1 RVVREAGAAAR
12 LPPVPGR
19 AVHTTIDLDLQR
31 YIAQIFPAGQ
41 RGAVLA
47 LNPNTGEILA
57 LYSAPG
63 FNPNAFVGG
72 VDPDYWRRLN
82 VSEAHPLFDRTIQ
95 ARYPPGSTW
104 KLALATMALRRGIV
118 TLRSRMPI
126 PCRGGFQYGNRFFHC
141 WSAQGHGDLVLAD
154 AIAQSC
160 DVRSEEHTSEL
171 QSRFDLVC
179 RLLLEKKNK
188 TSISLQ

>member
-1 RVVREAGAAAR
+1 WRYGGGVTETARAQGGFAAVRRGGLLGKGGLERQYDDSLRGADGVRFVEVSALGRVVREGGAASR

-19 AVHTTIDLDLQR
+19 AVHTTNDLDLQP

-41 RGAVLA
+41 RSEVLA

-104 KLALATMALRRGIV
+104 KLALATMAL
-118 TLRSRMPI
+118 
-126 PCRGGFQYGNRFFHC
+126 
-141 WSAQGHGDLVLAD
+141 
-154 AIAQSC
+154 
-160 DVRSEEHTSEL
+160 
-171 QSRFDLVC
+171 
-179 RLLLEKKNK
+179 
-188 TSISLQ
+188 